1 MNHFTTLSAGII
13 ALTLCVYALPANAAS
28 VSGEVVFEGT
38 PPKLKVI
45 DTRADPYCKLIHKDE
60 PLHADG
66 AAIGPDGAFA
76 DIFVWIDNPPEGD
89 YPIPEKPAE
98 LDQFGCRYSNY
109 VFGMRAGQVFSISN
123 SDDTTHNVRGF
134 PKNNRPFNFGQPPN
148 LKPRARLIEKAEFP
162 MKIKCDVHPW
172 MVAFGF
178 VMDHP
183 FYAVTEAD
191 GRYTI
196 EDVPAGS
203 YTIKAWHDK
212 LGELEAEISIDGKDA
227 EVPKFVFR
235 RPEK

>member
-1 MNHFTTLSAGII
+1 MCMGAVPTI
-13 ALTLCVYALPANAAS
+13 AADGAS
-28 VSGEVVFEGT
+28 VSGSVLFTGT
-38 PPKLKVI
+38 PPKPKEI
-45 DTRADPYCKLIHKDE
+45 DTRADPYCKIIHNDE
-60 PLHADG
+60 PLYADG
-66 AAIGPDGAFA
+66 AAIGPGGEFA

-89 YPIPEKPAE
+89 FAVPDKPAE
-98 LDQFGCRYSNY
+98 LDQYGCRYSKH

-148 LKPRARLIEKAEFP
+148 IAPRTRLIENSEFP

-183 FYAVTEAD
+183 FFAVTGPD

-196 EDVPAGS
+196 EGVPSGT
-203 YTIKAWHDK
+203 YTIKAWHDR
-212 LGELEAEISIDGKDA
+212 LGELETEITVDDEDA
-227 EVPKFVFR
+227 EVPTLLFR
-235 RPEK
+235 RTEK